1 MEVLGRPEV
10 AAIRELQSSSLEGIG
25 GTCGILT
32 GPELGPFADVGVTGR
47 DPDKDGVP
55 DETALLLSLAIS
67 GSLGDGCEDAEAE
80 FLELTDA
87 GEALRESRAAG
98 GKESYGDRVAL
109 RGYPFEDA
117 IGWSRS
123 LRAEETIKGDG
134 RTDLSNILGFGSDV
148 AVSVCRRESS

>member
-1 MEVLGRPEV
+1 MGYGTPPLTEREAIALYLGTSGAESMRIDAESREGALPVEVLGRPEV
-10 AAIRELQSSSLEGIG
+10 AAISELQSSSLEGIG

-80 FLELTDA
+80 FLEFTDA

-117 IGWSRS
+117 IG
-123 LRAEETIKGDG
+123 
-134 RTDLSNILGFGSDV
+134 
-148 AVSVCRRESS
+148 